1 MKTKTITMAIDQSV
15 VDRYTKYYF
24 EQHPRA
30 HVPPIKRPYHESI
43 NQWMIMKRAAMN
55 GLKQKWKDFIKWFVN
70 DQGYSNLRIERCE
83 IIQTVYYPTDRRH
96 DTDNSVPKFIL
107 DGLVESQMIVDDDC
121 EHVFRLTLECHIGSD
136 KPRTELKFKIYDAG

>member
-1 MKTKTITMAIDQSV
+1 MKTIMITIDQDT

-24 EQHPRA
+24 ENHPRA

-55 GLKQKWKDFIKWFVN
+55 GLKQKWKDFIKWVVSN
-70 DQGYSNLRIERCE
+70 QGYDNLRIERCE
-83 IIQTVYYPTDRRH
+83 IIQKVHYPTERRH

-107 DGLVESQMIVDDDC
+107 DGLVESGMVVDDDC
-121 EHVFRLTLECHIGSD
+121 NHIFRLILECYIGAD
-136 KPRTELKFKIYDAG
+136 EPRTELLFKIYK